1 MFVCFIFEQLQAI
14 EMINITLY
22 YRCQIIKMG
31 KILKNEVIHCT
42 VLFTIQQLKQFLL
55 QKCIGIP
62 ENRQWGQ
69 RFFKEEYEF
78 MWFYKAFSKIS
89 VSDRISFQLFSFL
102 KEGQFTYKGC
112 LTQKGKSFEKA
123 CRSHKMENL
132 AVVKQHN
139 KNHSIFDTNFNIW
152 RPVEMTWCM
161 HKYFLWD
168 YWVIICTI

>member
-1 MFVCFIFEQLQAI
+1 MFVCLFVCFIFEQLQAI

-69 RFFKEEYEF
+69 RIFKEEYEF
-78 MWFYKAFSKIS
+78 MWFCKAFSKIS
-89 VSDRISFQLFSFL
+89 VSDRISFLLFSFQLWSKYNL

-123 CRSHKMENL
+123 CRSHKW
-132 AVVKQHN
+132 K
-139 KNHSIFDTNFNIW
+139 IW
-152 RPVEMTWCM
+152 P
-161 HKYFLWD
+161 
-168 YWVIICTI
+168 

>member
-1 MFVCFIFEQLQAI
+1 MFVCLFVCFIFEQLQAI

-69 RFFKEEYEF
+69 RIFKEEYEF

-89 VSDRISFQLFSFL
+89 VSDRISFQLFSFQLWSKYNL
-102 KEGQFTYKGC
+102 KEWQVTYKGC

-139 KNHSIFDTNFNIW
+139 Q
-152 RPVEMTWCM
+152 
-161 HKYFLWD
+161 
-168 YWVIICTI
+168 ICAVGVFQDKICF